1 MVHFMLYR
9 FSKWKF
15 AFLSGTRTIV
25 VAVPIFTGSPDG
37 SGSKACSKSLI
48 VAHPAYFV
56 CSPRIAPS
64 VPASV
69 FLLSAALVFPLFAAS
84 VFASVFPLLA
94 ASVFASVFL
103 LSVAL
108 VFPIVTASVA
118 APAAALIFPSASSAH
133 TAITI
138 PITIPSTHI

>member
-25 VAVPIFTGSPDG
+25 VAVPIFMGSPDS
-37 SGSKACSKSLI
+37 SGGKTCSKSII

-84 VFASVFPLLA
+84 VFASVF
-94 ASVFASVFL
+94 L
-103 LSVAL
+103 LSAAL

>member
-25 VAVPIFTGSPDG
+25 VAVPIFTGSPDS
-37 SGSKACSKSLI
+37 SGGKTCSKSII
-48 VAHPAYFV
+48 VAHPAYLIY
-56 CSPRIAPS
+56 SPWISPS

-94 ASVFASVFL
+94 ASVFL
-103 LSVAL
+103 LSAAL

>member
-25 VAVPIFTGSPDG
+25 VAVPIFTGSPDS
-37 SGSKACSKSLI
+37 SGGKTCSKSII
-48 VAHPAYFV
+48 VAHPAYLIY
-56 CSPRIAPS
+56 SPWISPS

-94 ASVFASVFL
+94 ASVFL
-103 LSVAL
+103 LSAAL

-133 TAITI
+133 TNVDYGAGTDGGHGR
-138 PITIPSTHI
+138 PLC